1 MTTDPW
7 QGDACSLVD
16 ALRAGTITPTEAVDQ
31 SLAAIAASGLNAF
44 SHVDG
49 DAARATAAA
58 ADTSLPFG
66 GLPVAVK
73 ELDPVEGWPYTEASL
88 VFAERVSDH
97 DSTMVS
103 RLRGA
108 GAVLVGQTTAS
119 EFGGVNCT
127 NSKIHGTTRNPWN
140 PERTPGGSSG
150 GSAAAVAG
158 GLVPIATGGDGGGSI
173 RIPAGFTGMFGLKS
187 TFGRIPKGPGAL
199 QPPLTVVLGCVARS
213 VRDTARWFDV
223 CNGFDPRDTLSL
235 PRVEGWEAG
244 LDSFDLAGR
253 RAVISVDLGA
263 AIVRDEVAAL
273 VTQAAE
279 ALIADAG
286 LKRVDVVVNL
296 PQGGIVWAM
305 SNLVGLAGE
314 LGDRYP
320 ECTDDLTPEIQLGM
334 NIATHNYN
342 VRSAGD
348 NEMFRIEV
356 NEAMADIFDQADFVF
371 AATNPDVAFDAA
383 GPLPTT
389 VGDVDLIATYGFER
403 AVGNNGALTIPANL
417 TGNPAVS
424 IPVGTVDGLPV
435 GMQVIGRHHEEQ
447 LLLDL
452 ARIAER
458 ERPWPLVAPG
468 APALARGTGGRLEA
482 AGTPRSD
489 TTSGPGARAVVVVS
503 PRSHLAGRRPPG
515 RSTRAPCA
523 VTPCSAW
530 CGQRRRHRPSSLT

>member
-7 QGDACSLVD
+7 KGDACSLID
-16 ALRAGTITPTEAVDQ
+16 AMRAGTITPTEAVDQ

-44 SHVDG
+44 SHVDA

-66 GLPVAVK
+66 GLPLAVK

-88 VFAERVSDH
+88 VFADRVSDH

-244 LDSFDLAGR
+244 LDSFDLAGK
-253 RAVISVDLGA
+253 RAVISIDLGA

-273 VTQAAE
+273 VTEAAE

-320 ECTDDLTPEIQLGM
+320 DCTDDLTPEIQLGM

-356 NEAMADIFDQADFVF
+356 NESMADIFDQADFVF

-468 APALARGTGGRLEA
+468 APA
-482 AGTPRSD
+482 
-489 TTSGPGARAVVVVS
+489 
-503 PRSHLAGRRPPG
+503 
-515 RSTRAPCA
+515 
-523 VTPCSAW
+523 
-530 CGQRRRHRPSSLT
+530 